1 MKTVA
6 LTLAAFSL
14 LACTRSKPVDEKSLA
29 VTEVTPSAR
38 AAMDDQ
44 DRAGTTTLTS
54 ASWVPNDSA
63 MDRLAIARC
72 ARESACAAAAP
83 TSASADKIAPQ
94 SCVPEMKTRTWS
106 SLRADVCPSGVRGN
120 ALEECIQAIQHE
132 SCNSPLG
139 TLSRLT
145 ACRASELC
153 GN

>member
-6 LTLAAFSL
+6 LSLAALSL

-54 ASWVPNDSA
+54 ASWLPNDSA
-63 MDRLAIARC
+63 MERIALARC
-72 ARESACAAAAP
+72 ARESSCAAAAP
-83 TSASADKIAPQ
+83 TAQKVDPQ
-94 SCVPEMKTRTWS
+94 SCMPEMKTRTWS

-120 ALEECIQAIQHE
+120 ALEECIQAIQHK